1 MAAAEGKRRSLTLRE
16 LDSRTVALTG
26 ATDGLG
32 RYVAKRL
39 AEKGASLIIIARN
52 EEKAR
57 HLIEEIGSGSL
68 VIADLASLASIDTAA
83 DRIATNHRRID
94 ILINNAGV
102 IKRRLEVSSDG
113 YEMTVMVNHIAV
125 AALTLRLLPQ
135 FLAVGHGARIINT
148 NSAGHAAA
156 LRRGGEITPAIDT
169 WRGGD
174 TAYEFTM
181 AYSRS
186 KLANLL
192 WTYELAERLGSSGV
206 TVNAVHPGAVRTALD
221 REVPKLLSFIFHTLF
236 ASTSPAKG
244 AEPLVHLATSKELEG
259 VSGAYFDR
267 FRRVPSSPRS
277 YDLPSRRKVWVE
289 TAKITELDFP
299 TAAETTARRSPL
311 D

>member
-1 MAAAEGKRRSLTLRE
+1 MRD
-16 LDSRTVALTG
+16 LDGSTVALTG

-32 RYVAKRL
+32 RHVAKRL
-39 AEKGASLIIIARN
+39 AEKGASLVIIARN
-52 EEKAR
+52 AEKAR
-57 HLIEEIGSGSL
+57 KIIQEIGGGSL
-68 VIADLASLASIDTAA
+68 VIADLASLSSIETAA
-83 DRIATNHRRID
+83 DQIVTNHRRID

-102 IKRRLEVSSDG
+102 IKRRLAMSPDG
-113 YEMTVMVNHIAV
+113 LEMTMMVNHIAV

-135 FLAVGHGARIINT
+135 LRAAGPGARIINT

-156 LRRGGEITPAIDT
+156 LRGGGEVTPAIDT

-192 WTYELAERLGSSGV
+192 WTYELSERLRSSGV

-236 ASTSPAKG
+236 ASMSAAKG
-244 AEPLVHLATSKELEG
+244 AEPLVHLATSHELAS

-267 FRRVPSSPRS
+267 FRQVPSSPRS
-277 YDLPSRRKVWVE
+277 YDPASRREVWTE
-289 TAKITELDFP
+289 TAKITGLDLP
-299 TAAETTARRSPL
+299 SVAETMTTRSPQE
-311 D
+311 